1 MGEMPWIVALVGG
14 LVWIVATIIRAREEE
29 QAQNSST
36 SGKPAGN
43 SARARTGTDLDRFLR
58 EVHRRRQAG
67 EQQET
72 PQRAERPPVV
82 VEPVAPRPWPIPLER
97 PAAPARRLPRRPET
111 ESERQNIP
119 TVIAVA
125 QPMPVKQ
132 PSAAPELT
140 ALSVAPATLAA
151 TVVPAVAASA
161 PLPTEV
167 RENLDRL
174 LHSSEGL
181 RTVMVLQEVFAPPL
195 CRRRR

>member
-1 MGEMPWIVALVGG
+1 MDFGWIIPVVLVA
-14 LVWIVATIIRAREEE
+14 VWIIGMIVRSREDE
-29 QAQNSST
+29 QARKN
-36 SGKPAGN
+36 PRPPGN
-43 SARARTGTDLDRFLR
+43 RPGREPVTDLDRFLR

-72 PQRAERPPVV
+72 PERAERPPVV

-97 PAAPARRLPRRPET
+97 PSAPARRLPRRPET

-125 QPMPVKQ
+125 QPMPVMQ
-132 PSAAPELT
+132 PSAAPVMA
-140 ALSVAPATLAA
+140 ALPVAPATLAA
-151 TVVPAVAASA
+151 TVVPAVALPA
-161 PLPTEV
+161 PPPSEIQETV
-167 RENLDRL
+167 GRL

-181 RTVMVLQEVFAPPL
+181 RAAMILQEVFGSPL